1 METVL
6 RRAASVGANA
16 SNALFLMTWF
26 KGSIDLENIHPLE
39 GGFLRLK
46 HRCDRRPGCSIE
58 PVWRFYP
65 RYYFEMAIKLVRWC
79 ALYLRLRRIYLR
91 IRRDPRRTEYMDL
104 AMTSIT
110 DEEVTREIFQTKAAQ
125 AYLGHQ
131 RRLAGARQGAL
142 A

>member
-1 METVL
+1 M
-6 RRAASVGANA
+6 
-16 SNALFLMTWF
+16 
-26 KGSIDLENIHPLE
+26 
-39 GGFLRLK
+39 
-46 HRCDRRPGCSIE
+46 
-58 PVWRFYP
+58 WRFYP
-65 RYYFEMAIKLVRWC
+65 RYYFKMAIKLVRWC

-131 RRLAGARQGAL
+131 RRLAGARQGAV